1 MFQVFKKIIIT
12 AGVYL
17 VIFIAV
23 IVFALNPSINSLK
36 QNKQKISN
44 NQNKL
49 DETYNKL
56 NTLQKIEKHP
66 EEFKAATDMVNN
78 SWPDNLDI
86 SHFIVQTE
94 NLAKNNSIILENLS
108 VAEAKKSSAKSA
120 PKEDGDSEKAVSEKK
135 KTADT
140 GTQFTFGLQ
149 APYSSVLSFIKG
161 METLPRFN
169 SISLINLSGNDTG
182 DINLRMTG
190 SIYYGK

>member
-1 MFQVFKKIIIT
+1 MSRVFKKIIIT
-12 AGVYL
+12 ASIYL

-36 QNKQKISN
+36 QNKQKVVS

-49 DETYNKL
+49 DQTYLKL

-66 EEFKAATDMVNN
+66 EEFKAARGMVNN

-108 VAEAKKSSAKSA
+108 VAEIKKSSVKSA
-120 PKEDGDSEKAVSEKK
+120 PKEDGGSEKATTEKK
-135 KTADT
+135 KDAET

-169 SISLINLSGNDTG
+169 SISLINLSGDDTG
-182 DINLRMTG
+182 IINLRMTG